1 MFASEKSFVAGQ
13 KLGHALPPKGG
24 ICRGGDLIPFAST
37 VTESERKKVI
47 AINRKIRQY
56 RKALDEMILTGARSA
71 TISTGGNSQSYTR
84 FDLADIET
92 EITRLEAQKAVILR
106 GGRGYRRVAPDFSF

>member
-1 MFASEKSFVAGQ
+1 M
-13 KLGHALPPKGG
+13 
-24 ICRGGDLIPFAST
+24 
-37 VTESERKKVI
+37 TETGRKKVI
-47 AINRKIRQY
+47 AINRKIRHY
-56 RKALDEMILTGARSA
+56 RKALDEMILSGARSA

-84 FDLADIET
+84 FDIADIET